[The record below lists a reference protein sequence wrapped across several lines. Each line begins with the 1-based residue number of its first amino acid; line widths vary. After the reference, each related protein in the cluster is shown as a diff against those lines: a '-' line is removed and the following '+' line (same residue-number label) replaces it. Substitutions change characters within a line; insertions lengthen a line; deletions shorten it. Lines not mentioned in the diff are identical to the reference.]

1 MESLTS
7 WATAAANYT
16 GLQPWA
22 LTVFVIILVALSV
35 DFFQRRL
42 MKRLAR
48 LVRESKNQWDD
59 ALFLAAVRP
68 LSVLI
73 WLVGI
78 TAAADVLPLF
88 SVTGELG
95 DGLIVRLRQVGI
107 VFTLTWFLVT
117 FVKNI
122 ENNMAADS
130 RAGRR
135 KVDETTIRAVG
146 RVLRITVIV
155 TATLVGL
162 DTLGV
167 NIAGLMAAGGIGG
180 LAIGLAA
187 KDMIANFFGGLT
199 VFIDRPFSIG
209 DWIVLKDHGI
219 EGVVE
224 NIGWRQTTIRK
235 FDRRP
240 VYVPNSL
247 FTTASVETP
256 SRMTHRRIYETIGIR
271 YDDIDRVDVITAEVK
286 QMLNDHP
293 GIDES
298 QTLMVNFNAFAASSL
313 DFFIYC
319 LTHTVNW
326 QEYHVVKQDV
336 LLKVSEIIARHGA
349 SIAYP
354 TRRLQVE
361 STPQFAG
368 MDLSG
373 PATEHSS

>member
-7 WATAAANYT
+7 WATAAADYT

-22 LTVFVIILVALSV
+22 LAVFVIILVALSV

-48 LVRESKNQWDD
+48 VVRESKNQWDD

-78 TAAADVLPLF
+78 TAAAEVLPLF
-88 SVTGELG
+88 SATGELG

-122 ENNMAADS
+122 ENNVAAES

-135 KVDETTIRAVG
+135 EVDETTIRAVG

-256 SRMTHRRIYETIGIR
+256 SRMTHRRIYETVGIR
-271 YDDIDRVDVITAEVK
+271 YDDIERVDAITAEVR
-286 QMLNDHP
+286 QMLTEHP
-293 GIDES
+293 GIDDS
-298 QTLMVNFNAFAASSL
+298 QTLMVNFNAFAPSSL

-336 LLKVSEIIARHGA
+336 LLKVSEIIARQGA

-354 TRRLQVE
+354 TQRLQLE
-361 STPQFAG
+361 GTPQFAG

-373 PATEHSS
+373 PGTEHKS

>member
-7 WATAAANYT
+7 WATAAADYT

-22 LTVFVIILVALSV
+22 LSVFVIILVALFI

-78 TAAADVLPLF
+78 TAAAEVMPLF

-117 FVKNI
+117 FIKNI

-135 KVDETTIRAVG
+135 EVDETTIRAVG

-293 GIDES
+293 RSEERRVGKECRS
-298 QTLMVNFNAFAASSL
+298 RWSP
-313 DFFIYC
+313 
-319 LTHTVNW
+319 
-326 QEYHVVKQDV
+326 YH
-336 LLKVSEIIARHGA
+336 
-349 SIAYP
+349 
-354 TRRLQVE
+354 
-361 STPQFAG
+361 
-368 MDLSG
+368 
-373 PATEHSS
+373 